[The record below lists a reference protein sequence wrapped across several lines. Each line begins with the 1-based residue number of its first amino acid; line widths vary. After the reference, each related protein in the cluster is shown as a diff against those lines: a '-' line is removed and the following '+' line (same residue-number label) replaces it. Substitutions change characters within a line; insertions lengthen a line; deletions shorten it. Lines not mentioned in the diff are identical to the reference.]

1 MEHRLEDVIELF
13 DGLFLGP
20 CDTRL
25 VRGGDEPLYL
35 PADEQVPWHRVIFAR
50 GFFASVLHEV
60 SHWCIAGP
68 RRRLL
73 EDYGYWYEPDGRSE
87 MQQQAF
93 EKVEVAPQALE
104 RIFSEAAGLTF
115 HVSVDNLGE
124 VEVDREGFARRVAE
138 RARRYREEGLP
149 RRAAAFEAALRGFYR
164 QGLALSEAI
173 ELGREQLEP
182 AIA

>member
-20 CDTRL
+20 CNTRL

-35 PADEQVPWHRVIFAR
+35 PADDQVPWHRVIFAR

-73 EDYGYWYEPDGRSE
+73 EDYGYWYEPDGRNE
-87 MQQQAF
+87 TQQQAF

-104 RIFSEAAGLTF
+104 RIFSEAAGADL
-115 HVSVDNLGE
+115 SCQ
-124 VEVDREGFARRVAE
+124 RRQSRRGGGRSRRLRPTGG
-138 RARRYREEGLP
+138 RACPALP
-149 RRAAAFEAALRGFYR
+149 
-164 QGLALSEAI
+164 
-173 ELGREQLEP
+173 
-182 AIA
+182 